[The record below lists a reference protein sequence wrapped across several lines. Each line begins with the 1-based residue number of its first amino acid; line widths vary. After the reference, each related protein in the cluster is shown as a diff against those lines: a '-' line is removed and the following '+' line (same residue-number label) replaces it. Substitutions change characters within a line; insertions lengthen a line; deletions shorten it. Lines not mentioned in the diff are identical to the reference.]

1 MNRPDSR
8 CRTPRTPAVDCD
20 TELALWRAG
29 YARIAG
35 IDEVGRGPLA
45 GPVVAAAVVLPPFL
59 DAEWLP
65 FVRDSKALT
74 ALQRERLDRLIRRD
88 AVTFGMGVQ
97 SAGNIDRFGLAH
109 ATRLAVDDALSQLAV
124 EPQFLL
130 LDAFVHRPSDLNQ
143 IALIKGD
150 ARCMSIACA
159 SIIAKVARDQ
169 MLCELDV
176 SYPGYGFATHKGYGT
191 SAHLD
196 ALTLLGPCPI
206 HRRTFAPVR
215 DNCT

>member
-1 MNRPDSR
+1 MNRPVSL
-8 CRTPRTPAVDCD
+8 CRSSRTPAADCD

-45 GPVVAAAVVLPPFL
+45 GPVVAAAVILPPYL
-59 DAEWLP
+59 DADWLP

-74 ALQRERLDRLIRRD
+74 ARQRERLDRLIRRD
-88 AVTFGMGVQ
+88 AMTFGIGVQ
-97 SAGNIDRFGLAH
+97 SAECIDQFGLSH
-109 ATRLAVDDALSQLAV
+109 ATRLAVTDALNQLTV

-150 ARCMSIACA
+150 ARCLSIACA

-176 SYPGYGFATHKGYGT
+176 SYPGYGFAAHKGYGT

-196 ALTLLGPCPI
+196 ALSSLGPCPI